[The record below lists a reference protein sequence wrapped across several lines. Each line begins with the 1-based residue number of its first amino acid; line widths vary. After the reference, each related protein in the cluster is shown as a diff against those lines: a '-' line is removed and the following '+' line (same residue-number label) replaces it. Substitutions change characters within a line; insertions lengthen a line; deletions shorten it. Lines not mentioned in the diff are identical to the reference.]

1 MSGSLTF
8 ESEASKSL
16 GRRSKVLFRPPT
28 RFCPAFEKA
37 TVSESPDDEGRSTD
51 VPTGFDASLSFFEA
65 AGMNTVLNLAPAVQ
79 RYDRDGS
86 GALPFLALLFLAV
99 LVAPT
104 AEIRRGQGI
113 VDEVAAGGVARGHPG
128 KLLRRFHRLRTG
140 WLVRSFVLWLRAY
153 EVGRRLQRFLPL
165 FVARPD
171 PCRPFFRRAALPV
184 VETHIQGVRRIA
196 LERLRFG
203 PFFRNGIDSF
213 ENPINDSLD
222 EIRRPLKLSANPI
235 PRLAE
240 IRADDIPIFDQPVGQ
255 QARYPRWR
263 SRPGRTLTS
272 TRRGPFPTALLISP
286 KPSLHETPTPVPM
299 AVPF

>member
-1 MSGSLTF
+1 
-8 ESEASKSL
+8 
-16 GRRSKVLFRPPT
+16 
-28 RFCPAFEKA
+28 
-37 TVSESPDDEGRSTD
+37 
-51 VPTGFDASLSFFEA
+51 
-65 AGMNTVLNLAPAVQ
+65 MNTVLNLFPLSNDTTVT
-79 RYDRDGS
+79 GP

-140 WLVRSFVLWLRAY
+140 WLVRGLVLWLRAY

-171 PCRPFFRRAALPV
+171 PCRPFFRRAALPTAKIHV
-184 VETHIQGVRRIA
+184 QSVRRIA

-203 PFFRNGIDSF
+203 PFFRNGIDSV

-240 IRADDIPIFDQPVGQ
+240 IRADDIPIFDQPVGCQPDTRDGDPDRAERELQRAEALSQ
-255 QARYPRWR
+255 Q
-263 SRPGRTLTS
+263 LC
-272 TRRGPFPTALLISP
+272 
-286 KPSLHETPTPVPM
+286 
-299 AVPF
+299 